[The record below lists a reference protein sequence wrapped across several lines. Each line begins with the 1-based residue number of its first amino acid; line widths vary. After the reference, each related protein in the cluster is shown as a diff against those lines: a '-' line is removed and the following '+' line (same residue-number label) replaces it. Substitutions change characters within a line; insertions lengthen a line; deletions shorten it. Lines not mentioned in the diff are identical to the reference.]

1 MLFLFIYCQAL
12 VLIEIIIL
20 TVYHVKARDLEKSF
34 GIDNIG
40 EYFTK
45 IYRDLI
51 IIGYSFRFIYHSSTY
66 KIRKKNNPRTKYI
79 KL

>member
-1 MLFLFIYCQAL
+1 MFFLFIYCQAL

-34 GIDNIG
+34 GIENIG

-51 IIGYSFRFIYHSSTY
+51 II
-66 KIRKKNNPRTKYI
+66 
-79 KL
+79 